1 MSESIRPKSH
11 AEAVALFRA
20 GVIGPLTAREL
31 AHGDLAEALRKLS
44 EQRFRP
50 PWSAHSQTYS
60 VSTLERWY
68 YAYKLAG
75 LAGLE
80 PRPRSDR
87 GYAQALTAEQRR
99 LILGIAD
106 ERPEVSV
113 SVLLRTL
120 VADGRLAEG
129 EVSQQTVRRLLVQ
142 HGLDRKTRRQR
153 VRGRR
158 RRWQAATPDALWHA
172 DVCHGPA
179 LRIDDRSVPL
189 RIHALL
195 DDASRFI
202 VAIRAFSTEREVDM
216 LELLVEALRQ
226 SGPPR
231 TLYLDNGATYRGEAL
246 HIAGE
251 RLGIRVVHAQPYD
264 PESRGKMER
273 FWRTLREG
281 CLDHIG
287 TASSLHD
294 VQVRLL
300 AFIGEHY
307 HVAPHSGLVGR
318 CPRQVYK
325 DDGELT
331 ELLTDDDLREA
342 LVVRA
347 SRRVRRDGTVS
358 VGGVDWEVHAGY
370 LAGRNVTVAR
380 TLFEPKA
387 APWIEEDDRRHPL
400 SPVDPVAN
408 GTRPRKPRKQA
419 PRGVDAIPFDPTGAL
434 ADRLLRRKARPEGGS
449 R

>member
-1 MSESIRPKSH
+1 
-11 AEAVALFRA
+11 
-20 GVIGPLTAREL
+20 
-31 AHGDLAEALRKLS
+31 
-44 EQRFRP
+44 
-50 PWSAHSQTYS
+50 
-60 VSTLERWY
+60 
-68 YAYKLAG
+68 
-75 LAGLE
+75 
-80 PRPRSDR
+80 
-87 GYAQALTAEQRR
+87 
-99 LILGIAD
+99 LGIAD